1 MSISVVEYLKHI
13 VDEAR
18 FLESRSSGLSIQQ
31 FMVDEVLKRAF
42 VRALEIIGEASK
54 KVPEDVR
61 SRYPDI
67 DWRRM
72 AAMRD
77 RLIHGY
83 FGTDYTI
90 VFEVAK
96 ERAGNL
102 AARLEEIIADLESSS
117 L

>member
-1 MSISVVEYLKHI
+1 MSISAAEYLRHI
-13 VDEAR
+13 VDEAK
-18 FLESRSSGLSIQQ
+18 FLDSRSAGLSIQQ
-31 FMVDEVLKRAF
+31 FMADEVMKRAF

-54 KVPEDVR
+54 KVPEEIR
-61 SRYPDI
+61 LRYPDV

-90 VFEVAK
+90 VFEVAN
-96 ERAGNL
+96 ERAGDL
-102 AARLEEIIADLESSS
+102 ARRLEGIIADLEK
-117 L
+117 

>member
-31 FMVDEVLKRAF
+31 FMSDEVLKRAF
-42 VRALEIIGEASK
+42 VRALEIMGEASK

-61 SRYPDI
+61 CRYPEI
-67 DWRRM
+67 EWRRM
-72 AAMRD
+72 AALRD
-77 RLIHGY
+77 RLAHGY

-96 ERAGNL
+96 ERAGGL
-102 AARLEEIIADLESSS
+102 ARQLEGVVSDLENPT
-117 L
+117 